1 MSEIKNGKRK
11 STCFG
16 LIGNVVDYD
25 DPVNSRKFDDSLVEK
40 QFFTPQKESVRR
52 LLATPS
58 AVKGVQQ
65 YDFDDGVDD
74 GRSLPI
80 TRYEGVDRAEVSQ
93 YEMTLC
99 QHIDETAYND
109 ALRAGEVVASELS
122 ARVNQAVENRSG
134 DNSSA

>member
-1 MSEIKNGKRK
+1 MSEIENAKRK

-25 DPVNSRKFDDSLVEK
+25 DPVNTRKFDDSIVEK

-52 LLATPS
+52 LLATPT

-65 YDFDDGVDD
+65 YDFDDGIDD
-74 GRSLPI
+74 GRGLPI

-93 YEMTLC
+93 YEMSLR
-99 QHIDETAYND
+99 QHIDKTVYED
-109 ALRAGEVVASELS
+109 AVRAGDIIASEL
-122 ARVNQAVENRSG
+122 AAKTEQAAKNRSG